1 MKNTTKVRRA
11 GLFITFEGP
20 EGAGKSTQIKLLSD
34 YLKSCKFAVVATRE
48 PGGTPLAE
56 ELRAVVKNHRG
67 PETMHPMTELLLIEA
82 ARSQHVREVILP
94 ALHAGKAVLCDRYTD
109 SSLAYQGGGR
119 KLSDESIH
127 LLNDLASS
135 ETRPDLTILFHLDP
149 ERGFARTRNRAE
161 TQGEYDRFE
170 LENDTFHRQVMD
182 RFLAL
187 AAEEPHRIKIIDAAG
202 TIEHIHQNIVK
213 LVDAFIAVE
222 T

>member
-20 EGAGKSTQIKLLSD
+20 EGAGKSTQIRLLSD
-34 YLKSCKFAVVATRE
+34 YLKSRGLAVVATRE

-67 PETMHPMTELLLIEA
+67 PEVMHPMTELLLIEA

-94 ALHAGKAVLCDRYTD
+94 ALHADKAVLCDRYTD

-119 KLSDESIH
+119 KLSDEAIR

-135 ETRPDLTILFHLDP
+135 ETKPDLTILFHLDP
-149 ERGFARTRNRAE
+149 ECGFARTRNRAE

-170 LENDTFHRQVMD
+170 LENDMFHRQVMD

-187 AAEEPHRIKIIDAAG
+187 AAEDPGRIKIIDAAG
-202 TIEHIHQNIVK
+202 TIEHIHQNIVR
-213 LVDAFIAVE
+213 LVNAFIAVE

>member
-34 YLKSCKFAVVATRE
+34 YLAKRGFAVVATRE

-67 PETMHPMTELLLIEA
+67 PEMMHPMTELLLIEA

-94 ALHAGKAVLCDRYTD
+94 ALHAGQAVLCDRYTD

-119 KLSDESIH
+119 KLSDESIR

-149 ERGFARTRNRAE
+149 EHGFARTRNRAE

-170 LENDTFHRQVMD
+170 LENNTFHRQVMD

-187 AAEEPHRIKIIDAAG
+187 AAEEPRRIKIIDAAG